1 MTTPETASNFL
12 LVTMD
17 SVRRDYLGCYGG
29 SENSTPHIDALSR
42 TSLVFDQAI
51 TNGSYTKTA
60 FPPILSSTYASS
72 HSGPFA
78 DVGRERPM
86 LASVLKDHGFATAGF
101 TANPLLG
108 AHLGY
113 DAGFDRFEEP
123 VPPPDSRRW
132 LRLRG
137 AQRVLR
143 SSLLNS
149 LLRQAGV
156 ETRPHP
162 VYVDGSRITDSA
174 LEWLQYQ
181 NGRFFLWV
189 HYMDAHWPYHVP
201 AELRHGGACAQ
212 AWRDLQIMN
221 RNRKSYPGDAVVA
234 RIKALYRSGI
244 SRLDREVGRLLDYLD
259 TTGRLSQTV
268 VAVTADHGEAFYEH
282 GRWQHGAYL
291 DFHEEIIRVPLV
303 IHLPGLNQPRRI
315 ADQVTLLDLAPTA
328 LQVLGV
334 PAGPQMQGRSLLG
347 RNCEMHPL
355 PIETAITEM
364 IEGSWWAISMRT
376 PEFKYIYDE
385 RHPHAKVLYNLKK
398 DPGET
403 SNCWGQYP
411 GIEAQFEKELSAH
424 LERVAREAGQTAGHW
439 RTSPEVLRRLKA
451 LGYVE

>member
-282 GRWQHGAYL
+282 GRWQHGA
-291 DFHEEIIRVPLV
+291 
-303 IHLPGLNQPRRI
+303 
-315 ADQVTLLDLAPTA
+315 
-328 LQVLGV
+328 
-334 PAGPQMQGRSLLG
+334 
-347 RNCEMHPL
+347 
-355 PIETAITEM
+355 
-364 IEGSWWAISMRT
+364 
-376 PEFKYIYDE
+376 
-385 RHPHAKVLYNLKK
+385 
-398 DPGET
+398 
-403 SNCWGQYP
+403 
-411 GIEAQFEKELSAH
+411 
-424 LERVAREAGQTAGHW
+424 
-439 RTSPEVLRRLKA
+439 
-451 LGYVE
+451 